1 MHFAYL
7 KCKFCS
13 YCIKFLPK
21 QTIVVKNVI
30 NLKCDGLP
38 LLKKLQMV
46 DTPLNHQLLSHSDWG
61 QRSLRGSLRVNSVLL
76 INKVPE
82 IDRRLTD
89 WERGSPPKIIVSD
102 FENFVK
108 VG

>member
-1 MHFAYL
+1 M
-7 KCKFCS
+7 
-13 YCIKFLPK
+13 PK
-21 QTIVVKNVI
+21 QTIAVKNVI

-61 QRSLRGSLRVNSVLL
+61 EKALRGNLRVNSVLL

-82 IDRRLTD
+82 IDSLRRPLRRLPEIDTH
-89 WERGSPPKIIVSD
+89 S
-102 FENFVK
+102 ENANLFIPIRI
-108 VG
+108 